1 MDRSDLGAHFGQ
13 RLVAVLAECPLK
25 SQADYSRRVCVD
37 SQQVDE
43 GVSQSHLGA
52 AVGISQSQM
61 SKYLRGER
69 VLDVDQLDALCF
81 ALHLDI
87 TEVVRDAANKA
98 QRL

>member
-1 MDRSDLGAHFGQ
+1 MPSGGTSEPGPLTIA
-13 RLVAVLAECPLK
+13 VAAILNRAF
-25 SQADYSRRVCVD
+25 
-37 SQQVDE
+37 QQT
-43 GVSQSHLGA
+43 GVSQRHLGA

-87 TEVVRDAANKA
+87 TTVVRDAADKA